1 MSMDNQN
8 IRVMK
13 SRTGFY
19 PVLIYVMLSEYSL
32 QASAY
37 ERPNGQKGLDM
48 ESYLVAIDRKLNG
61 DTPREKYDWLCR
73 AYALLENVAYPARGT
88 EQENWTIHDVAEKAK
103 KLIEYEP

>member
-19 PVLIYVMLSEYSL
+19 PVLIYVMLSEYRP

-37 ERPNGQKGLDM
+37 ERP
-48 ESYLVAIDRKLNG
+48 KLGGRAN
-61 DTPREKYDWLCR
+61 EK
-73 AYALLENVAYPARGT
+73 V
-88 EQENWTIHDVAEKAK
+88 
-103 KLIEYEP
+103 